1 MHGKIFTAF
10 ATPERRAAV
19 LAQKRRQHTPYTV
32 TDPEE
37 LRIELERV
45 AEEDVAFDV
54 QGLYASVCSVG
65 SPVRDQLGDV
75 VAAMSVVMPAS
86 RFGPRERELCTRA
99 VKEAASSL
107 SAYLGWNPAPAVAG
121 LHRLTHPDHCRIVR
135 ERTAIEMSE
144 APRKKV
150 DVTPDKT
157 VLRALS
163 QGGLLGGT
171 GEVMVDVKD
180 GRIVRIRP
188 FQYDWKYDAES
199 FRPWKMERN
208 GHVLEPGTR
217 SRPAPYMTAYKK
229 RTYSPNRV
237 KYPLK
242 RVDWDPNG
250 ERNPQNRGKS
260 KYVRISWDEAT
271 DIVAGEIRRI
281 QKTYGLNAI
290 LLQADGHGESK
301 TIHTPHGHNGR
312 LMDVMGGFTLQVRQ
326 PDSWEGWYWGSKHV
340 WGHGFQG
347 MMAPQL
353 NVLKDIV
360 DHTDLVLKWG
370 CDDET
375 TPWGFTGQNATNL
388 SYFFTDVG
396 IRQVYICPELNFGAA
411 VHADKWIPILPN
423 TDAALQLA
431 IIYVWLKEDTW
442 DKEYV
447 ATHAVGMD
455 KVAAYVLGEEDG
467 VPKTPEWASKKTTIP
482 EWTIKALARSF
493 AKHTTSILHYF
504 GGSMVRGPYSHEP
517 GRLECI
523 LLGMQGLGGPGVH
536 QWQFSYFGMP
546 RAEALDNFRYFNPT
560 LSDHLRTPVRSSV
573 DAWGTQNIPKTL
585 IQEAIL
591 NPETIH
597 FSGTGAQNA
606 ETEDQFIDYQFP
618 EPEEEG
624 GSRLHM
630 IWTDTPCRIT
640 CWNHGNWTIEAHR
653 DPSIEFMVAQHP
665 WLENDCL
672 YADIILPA
680 NTTMEVDD
688 CLTNVRQGP
697 PYQTCMLTEKA
708 IEPVGESMSDYEI
721 VLAVADKLGLK
732 EKLTGGKSNEDLQR
746 EVFECM
752 YGPEYM
758 TWEEFREKQYIVY
771 PTAKDWEQDPPGLRQ
786 FYEDPA
792 NHPLKTPSGLL
803 EFYSE
808 RLATHFPLDQERP
821 PIPKWIERGI
831 THDERLSS
839 ERADMFPLILMS
851 NHPRWRTH
859 AQGDDCTWARETPT
873 GKVLGPD
880 NYNYEPVWLN
890 PVDAAARDIQHGEIV
905 KIYNERGIV
914 LAGACVWERMM
925 PGVAYIDHGARHD
938 PIIPGKVDRGGAIN
952 TIAPHGLTSKHA
964 CGQATSGYLVDVQ
977 KIRPEEWETW
987 RRDYPDAFERE
998 YDPGAGLR
1006 FDGWVVE
1013 GGAA

>member
-1 MHGKIFTAF
+1 
-10 ATPERRAAV
+10 
-19 LAQKRRQHTPYTV
+19 
-32 TDPEE
+32 
-37 LRIELERV
+37 
-45 AEEDVAFDV
+45 
-54 QGLYASVCSVG
+54 
-65 SPVRDQLGDV
+65 
-75 VAAMSVVMPAS
+75 
-86 RFGPRERELCTRA
+86 
-99 VKEAASSL
+99 
-107 SAYLGWNPAPAVAG
+107 
-121 LHRLTHPDHCRIVR
+121 
-135 ERTAIEMSE
+135 
-144 APRKKV
+144 
-150 DVTPDKT
+150 
-157 VLRALS
+157 
-163 QGGLLGGT
+163 
-171 GEVMVDVKD
+171 
-180 GRIVRIRP
+180 
-188 FQYDWKYDAES
+188 
-199 FRPWKMERN
+199 
-208 GHVLEPGTR
+208 
-217 SRPAPYMTAYKK
+217 
-229 RTYSPNRV
+229 
-237 KYPLK
+237 
-242 RVDWDPNG
+242 
-250 ERNPQNRGKS
+250 
-260 KYVRISWDEAT
+260 
-271 DIVAGEIRRI
+271 
-281 QKTYGLNAI
+281 
-290 LLQADGHGESK
+290 
-301 TIHTPHGHNGR
+301 
-312 LMDVMGGFTLQVRQ
+312 MGGFTLQVRQ

-340 WGHGFQG
+340 WGQGFQG
-347 MMAPQL
+347 MMAPQQ
-353 NVLKDIV
+353 NILKDV
-360 DHTDLVLKWG
+360 VENCDMVLKWG

-375 TPWGFTGQNATNL
+375 TPWGFTGQNATNI
-388 SYFFTDVG
+388 SYFFTKVG

-431 IIYVWLKEDTW
+431 IIYVWLKEDLW

-447 ATHAVGMD
+447 ASHAVGMD

-467 VPKTPEWASKKTTIP
+467 VPKSPEWASTKTSIP
-482 EWTIKALARSF
+482 EWTIKALAREF
-493 AKHTTSILHYF
+493 GKQCTSILHYF

-546 RAEALDNFRYFNPT
+546 RAEALENFRYFNPS
-560 LSDHLRTPVRSSV
+560 LSEGLRMPVQSSV

-591 NPETIH
+591 KSETLH

-618 EPEEEG
+618 NPPEEG

-640 CWNHGNWTIEAHR
+640 CWNHGNWIIESHR
-653 DPSIEFMVAQHP
+653 HDSIEFMVAQHP

-680 NTTMEVDD
+680 NTTMEVEDIV
-688 CLTNVRQGP
+688 TNVRQGP
-697 PYQTCMLTEKA
+697 PFQTCTLQEKA
-708 IEPVGESMSDYEI
+708 IEPVGESKSDYEI
-721 VLAVADKLGLK
+721 VLAVAEKLGMADQVTK
-732 EKLTGGKSNEDLQR
+732 GKSVEDLEKEIYENMQISR
-746 EVFECM
+746 
-752 YGPEYM
+752 YM
-758 TWEEFREKQYIVY
+758 TWDEFYEKKYVVY
-771 PTAKDWEQDPPGLRQ
+771 PTAEDWEDDPPGLRK

-792 NHPLKTPSGLL
+792 NNPLKTPSGLL

-808 RLATHFPLDQERP
+808 RLATHFPTDMERP
-821 PIPKWIERGI
+821 GIPKWIERGI

-880 NYNYEPVWLN
+880 NYNYEPLWLN
-890 PVDAAARDIQHGEIV
+890 PKDAAARDIQHGEIV
-905 KIYNERGIV
+905 KIFNERGIV

-952 TIAPHGLTSKHA
+952 TIAPNGLTSKNA

-1006 FDGWVVE
+1006 FNGWVE
-1013 GGAA
+1013 GGND